1 MNQSQKFQKTKAH
14 IMDALKYKHPRF
26 ESEALDT
33 PKLFKIMYQISSSSI
48 WEWLLFIA
56 GYLYL
61 CLSILDK
68 ENYGEKIFL
77 ELSILIVFWI
87 DLTML
92 LYCKKF
98 DNFVK
103 KNKYSSFFYFKF
115 IMIVLMTVDLV
126 LFIC

>member
-1 MNQSQKFQKTKAH
+1 MNQSQKFQKAKAH

>member
-1 MNQSQKFQKTKAH
+1 MNQSQKFQKAKAH

-87 DLTML
+87 DLIML

-115 IMIVLMTVDLV
+115 IMIALMTVDLV